1 MCSTQ
6 TLLNTK
12 SDFAQVGGGGGHL
25 DCPTGGRD
33 TGVGGGVGNGGS
45 GQQHALNK
53 VRWASDGRKLI
64 TGDSMGNVSLY
75 QVRNK
80 PINTSKY
87 L

>member
-25 DCPTGGRD
+25 DCPAGGRD
-33 TGVGGGVGNGGS
+33 TGVGGAGNGGS

-75 QVRNK
+75 QVRNT